1 MYPYISRNELKEN
14 LYIKMHE
21 ASNNPFMPDVHTKI
35 DTME

>member
-1 MYPYISRNELKEN
+1 MYPYISRSELKNN

-21 ASNNPFMPDVHTKI
+21 ASKNPFMPDVSTKV

>member
-1 MYPYISRNELKEN
+1 MYPYLKRNELKNN

-21 ASNNPFMPDVHTKI
+21 SSKNPFMPDITNKT